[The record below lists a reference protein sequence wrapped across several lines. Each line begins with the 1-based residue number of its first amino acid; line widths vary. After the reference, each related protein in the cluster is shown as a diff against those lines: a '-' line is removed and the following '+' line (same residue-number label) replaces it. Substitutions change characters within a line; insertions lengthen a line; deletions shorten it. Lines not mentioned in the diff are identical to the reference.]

1 MFRVAIKI
9 LKALPS
15 EKFFL
20 LVCVRKRQIFSR
32 QRENSPRLPL
42 RPLSLFSSLRER
54 DALRAMKERETRRK
68 RRDDDGDF
76 ATKKKVVLR
85 RRRISFNGRFCRLLF
100 PLFLLGFGVVEHGFG
115 GGCCAWWLCG
125 AFAKEDD
132 HHFGGRERQKTNNHA
147 ILVDASR
154 FWFNY
159 RHAANALAIYKTI
172 KRLGIPDENIILM
185 VADDYACN
193 SRNVRAGEVFTD
205 DSGYENNVYMEDIE
219 VDYRGDEVTPANV
232 LRVLLDAHYYNSE
245 EDESDDDGSVLLN
258 LPNSKRLRTDE
269 NSNVLF
275 YLTGHGGDEFLKF
288 QDQKEITSMDLQNAF
303 TKMREMKRYNEL
315 LFVVDTCQAGT
326 MFKRFNGL
334 RNIIAVAS
342 SMKGENSYA
351 HGTRNDIGLAVSDRF
366 TRFLYEYLKRD
377 NAEEITLRE
386 VFQRAQSPQIRSY
399 LMSTV
404 QSDWSNYVE
413 GRQLGDVK
421 VGDFF
426 ANAHSRRKKSRTFNA
441 QKSNKKDEE
450 AYATILPGFAT
461 ASAFTSA

>member
-1 MFRVAIKI
+1 VRRVEVFERTYIYIYIYIHDTLAQT
-9 LKALPS
+9 LK
-15 EKFFL
+15 
-20 LVCVRKRQIFSR
+20 
-32 QRENSPRLPL
+32 QREVAHKRLYAHE
-42 RPLSLFSSLRER
+42 SKRER
-54 DALRAMKERETRRK
+54 R
-68 RRDDDGDF
+68 
-76 ATKKKVVLR
+76 
-85 RRRISFNGRFCRLLF
+85 GRFLEMRKLLKLWGKATVCAF
-100 PLFLLGFGVVEHGFG
+100 LLFLLLLLLGGF
-115 GGCCAWWLCG
+115 CA
-125 AFAKEDD
+125 AATTTET
-132 HHFGGRERQKTNNHA
+132 RTRKTTTTHSNNHA

-159 RHAANALAIYKTI
+159 RHAANTLAIYKTI

-205 DSGYENNVYMEDIE
+205 DSGYENNVYTEDIE

-232 LRVLLDAHYYNSE
+232 LRVLLDAHYFSGGGGGDE
-245 EDESDDDGSVLLN
+245 TEAESDNGLLLN

-303 TKMREMKRYNEL
+303 AKMREMKRYNEL

-342 SMKGENSYA
+342 SMKDENSYA
-351 HGTRNDIGLAVSDRF
+351 HGTRSDIGLAVSDRF
-366 TRFLYEYLKRD
+366 TRFLYEYLKSD
-377 NAEEITLRE
+377 NAEDITLRE
-386 VFQRAQSPQIRSY
+386 VFQRAQSPQVRQY

-404 QSDWSNYVE
+404 QVDWSNYGD
-413 GRQLGDVK
+413 GRKLSDVK

-426 ANAHSRRKKSRTFNA
+426 ANARSRKSRTSNA
-441 QKSNKKDEE
+441 RTSKISAGEDEE
-450 AYATILPGFAT
+450 AYAILLPGFAT
-461 ASAFTSA
+461 ASAFTSR

>member
-1 MFRVAIKI
+1 MGKLFNLWGKVTVCA
-9 LKALPS
+9 
-15 EKFFL
+15 FL
-20 LVCVRKRQIFSR
+20 L
-32 QRENSPRLPL
+32 
-42 RPLSLFSSLRER
+42 
-54 DALRAMKERETRRK
+54 
-68 RRDDDGDF
+68 
-76 ATKKKVVLR
+76 
-85 RRRISFNGRFCRLLF
+85 LL
-100 PLFLLGFGVVEHGFG
+100 LLLLLLGGF
-115 GGCCAWWLCG
+115 CA
-125 AFAKEDD
+125 AATTT
-132 HHFGGRERQKTNNHA
+132 KTRTRSTTTTTTHSNNHA

-159 RHAANALAIYKTI
+159 RHAANTLAIYKTI

-205 DSGYENNVYMEDIE
+205 DSGYENNVYTEDIE

-232 LRVLLDAHYYNSE
+232 LRVLLDAHYFSGGGGG
-245 EDESDDDGSVLLN
+245 DETEAERDNGLLLN

-303 TKMREMKRYNEL
+303 AKMREMKRYNEL

-342 SMKGENSYA
+342 SMKDENSYA
-351 HGTRNDIGLAVSDRF
+351 HGTRSDIGLAVSDRF
-366 TRFLYEYLKRD
+366 TRFLYEYLKSD
-377 NAEEITLRE
+377 NAEDITLRE
-386 VFQRAQSPQIRSY
+386 VFQRAQSPQVRQY

-404 QSDWSNYVE
+404 QVDWSNYGD
-413 GRQLGDVK
+413 GRKLSDVK

-426 ANAHSRRKKSRTFNA
+426 ANARNRESRT
-441 QKSNKKDEE
+441 SNLRTSKISAEEDEE
-450 AYATILPGFAT
+450 AYAILIPGFAT
-461 ASAFTSA
+461 ASAFTSR

>member
-1 MFRVAIKI
+1 LQIETLSSLAAK
-9 LKALPS
+9 LPHQRA
-15 EKFFL
+15 KFSKTAFAP
-20 LVCVRKRQIFSR
+20 F
-32 QRENSPRLPL
+32 
-42 RPLSLFSSLRER
+42 LFSLSERERER
-54 DALRAMKERETRRK
+54 DVLRAMKEREMRRK
-68 RRDDDGDF
+68 CFHDDDF
-76 ATKKKVVLR
+76 ATKKDALRLGR
-85 RRRISFNGRFCRLLF
+85 RRFNSRRLLCLLF
-100 PLFLLGFGVVEHGFG
+100 PLFLLLGFVSVERSGLE

-125 AFAKEDD
+125 AFAEDD
-132 HHFGGRERQKTNNHA
+132 HFGGQHKQKTNNHA

-159 RHAANALAIYKTI
+159 RHAANTLAIYKTI

-205 DSGYENNVYMEDIE
+205 DSGYENNVYTEDIE

-269 NSNVLF
+269 NSNILF

-315 LFVVDTCQAGT
+315 LFVVDTCQDGT
-326 MFKRFNGL
+326 MFRRFNGL

-377 NAEEITLRE
+377 NSEEITLRE

-404 QSDWSNYVE
+404 QVDWSNYVE

-461 ASAFTSA
+461 ASAFTASA

>member
-1 MFRVAIKI
+1 MSEHIYIYIYIHNNTLAQT
-9 LKALPS
+9 LK
-15 EKFFL
+15 
-20 LVCVRKRQIFSR
+20 
-32 QRENSPRLPL
+32 QREVAHK
-42 RPLSLFSSLRER
+42 RPIRARER
-54 DALRAMKERETRRK
+54 ERERR
-68 RRDDDGDF
+68 
-76 ATKKKVVLR
+76 
-85 RRRISFNGRFCRLLF
+85 GRFLEMRKLLKLWGKATVCAF
-100 PLFLLGFGVVEHGFG
+100 LFLLLLLGGF
-115 GGCCAWWLCG
+115 CA
-125 AFAKEDD
+125 AATPT
-132 HHFGGRERQKTNNHA
+132 KTRTRKTTTHSNNHA

-159 RHAANALAIYKTI
+159 RHAANTLAIYKTI

-205 DSGYENNVYMEDIE
+205 DSGYENNVYTEDIE

-232 LRVLLDAHYYNSE
+232 LRVLLDAHYFSGGGGDE
-245 EDESDDDGSVLLN
+245 TEAESDNGLLLN

-303 TKMREMKRYNEL
+303 AKMREMKRYNEL

-342 SMKGENSYA
+342 SMKDENSYA
-351 HGTRNDIGLAVSDRF
+351 HGTRSDIGLAVSDRF
-366 TRFLYEYLKRD
+366 TRFLYEYLKSD
-377 NAEEITLRE
+377 DAEDITLRE
-386 VFQRAQSPQIRSY
+386 VFQRAQSPQVRQY

-404 QSDWSNYVE
+404 QVDWSNYGD
-413 GRQLGDVK
+413 GRKLSDVK

-426 ANAHSRRKKSRTFNA
+426 ANARSRKSRTSNA
-441 QKSNKKDEE
+441 RTSKISAEEDEE
-450 AYATILPGFAT
+450 AYAILLPGFAT
-461 ASAFTSA
+461 ASAFTSR

>member
-1 MFRVAIKI
+1 M
-9 LKALPS
+9 
-15 EKFFL
+15 
-20 LVCVRKRQIFSR
+20 
-32 QRENSPRLPL
+32 
-42 RPLSLFSSLRER
+42 
-54 DALRAMKERETRRK
+54 RRK
-68 RRDDDGDF
+68 RFHDDDF
-76 ATKKKVVLR
+76 ASKKRDVLR
-85 RRRISFNGRFCRLLF
+85 RGRRLKNSRFCRLLLCL
-100 PLFLLGFGVVEHGFG
+100 LFLLLGFVSVEQSGLEG
-115 GGCCAWWLCG
+115 GRCAWWLCG
-125 AFAKEDD
+125 AFAEDD
-132 HHFGGRERQKTNNHA
+132 HFGGQHEQKTNNHA

-159 RHAANALAIYKTI
+159 RHAANTLAIYKTI

-205 DSGYENNVYMEDIE
+205 DSGYENNVYTEDIE

-245 EDESDDDGSVLLN
+245 EDESDDDDGSVLLN

-269 NSNVLF
+269 NSNILF

-404 QSDWSNYVE
+404 QVDWSNYVD

-441 QKSNKKDEE
+441 QKSNEKDEE

>member
-1 MFRVAIKI
+1 MKKSREKKRTGREATRSHKNRSHRHRLLLATKRVRWVNASWRVFESLRTRTRTQHNNAQTHKRREVE
-9 LKALPS
+9 KGAAL
-15 EKFFL
+15 EMGKLFNLWGKVTVCAFL
-20 LVCVRKRQIFSR
+20 L
-32 QRENSPRLPL
+32 
-42 RPLSLFSSLRER
+42 
-54 DALRAMKERETRRK
+54 
-68 RRDDDGDF
+68 
-76 ATKKKVVLR
+76 
-85 RRRISFNGRFCRLLF
+85 LL
-100 PLFLLGFGVVEHGFG
+100 LLLLLGGF
-115 GGCCAWWLCG
+115 CA
-125 AFAKEDD
+125 AATTT
-132 HHFGGRERQKTNNHA
+132 KTRTRTTTTTTTHSNNHA

-159 RHAANALAIYKTI
+159 RHAANTLAIYKTI

-205 DSGYENNVYMEDIE
+205 DSGYENNVYTEDIE

-232 LRVLLDAHYYNSE
+232 LRVLLDAHYFSGGGGG
-245 EDESDDDGSVLLN
+245 DETEAERDNGLLLN

-303 TKMREMKRYNEL
+303 AKMREMKRYNEL

-342 SMKGENSYA
+342 SMKDENSYA
-351 HGTRNDIGLAVSDRF
+351 HGTRSDIGLAVSDRF
-366 TRFLYEYLKRD
+366 TRFLYEYLKSD
-377 NAEEITLRE
+377 NAEDITLRE
-386 VFQRAQSPQIRSY
+386 VFQRAQSPQVRQY

-404 QSDWSNYVE
+404 QVDWSNYGD
-413 GRQLGDVK
+413 GRKLSDVK

-426 ANAHSRRKKSRTFNA
+426 ANARNRESRT
-441 QKSNKKDEE
+441 SNLRTSKISAEEDEE
-450 AYATILPGFAT
+450 PYAILIPGFAT
-461 ASAFTSA
+461 ASAFTSR

>member
-1 MFRVAIKI
+1 LSEHIYIYIYIHDTLAQT
-9 LKALPS
+9 LK
-15 EKFFL
+15 
-20 LVCVRKRQIFSR
+20 
-32 QRENSPRLPL
+32 QREVAHKRLYAHE
-42 RPLSLFSSLRER
+42 SKRER
-54 DALRAMKERETRRK
+54 R
-68 RRDDDGDF
+68 
-76 ATKKKVVLR
+76 
-85 RRRISFNGRFCRLLF
+85 GRFLEMRKLLKLWGKATVCAF
-100 PLFLLGFGVVEHGFG
+100 LLFLLLLLLGGF
-115 GGCCAWWLCG
+115 CA
-125 AFAKEDD
+125 AATTPETTTT
-132 HHFGGRERQKTNNHA
+132 KTTTTHSNNHA

-159 RHAANALAIYKTI
+159 RHAANTLAIYKTI

-205 DSGYENNVYMEDIE
+205 DSGYENNVYTEDIE

-232 LRVLLDAHYYNSE
+232 LRVLLDAHYFSGGGGGDE
-245 EDESDDDGSVLLN
+245 TEAESDNGLLLN

-303 TKMREMKRYNEL
+303 AKMREMKRYNEL

-342 SMKGENSYA
+342 SMKDENSYA
-351 HGTRNDIGLAVSDRF
+351 HGTRSDIGLAVSDRF
-366 TRFLYEYLKRD
+366 TRFLYEYLKSD
-377 NAEEITLRE
+377 NAEDITLRE
-386 VFQRAQSPQIRSY
+386 VFQRAQSPQVRQY

-404 QSDWSNYVE
+404 QVDWSNYGD
-413 GRQLGDVK
+413 GRKLSDVK

-426 ANAHSRRKKSRTFNA
+426 ANARSRKSRTSNA
-441 QKSNKKDEE
+441 RTSKISAGEDEE
-450 AYATILPGFAT
+450 AYAILLPGFAT
-461 ASAFTSA
+461 ASAFTSR

>member
-1 MFRVAIKI
+1 MV
-9 LKALPS
+9 S
-15 EKFFL
+15 
-20 LVCVRKRQIFSR
+20 
-32 QRENSPRLPL
+32 SPRLRRGQRVLLLLLVLLLHL
-42 RPLSLFSSLRER
+42 RLGTCQ
-54 DALRAMKERETRRK
+54 RAQKKHADGTRTIEK
-68 RRDDDGDF
+68 
-76 ATKKKVVLR
+76 
-85 RRRISFNGRFCRLLF
+85 NN
-100 PLFLLGFGVVEHGFG
+100 
-115 GGCCAWWLCG
+115 
-125 AFAKEDD
+125 
-132 HHFGGRERQKTNNHA
+132 NNHA

-159 RHAANALAIYKTI
+159 RHAANTLAVYKTI
-172 KRLGIPDENIILM
+172 KRFGIPDENIILM

-193 SRNVRAGEVFTD
+193 SRNVRPGEVFTD
-205 DSGYENNVYMEDIE
+205 DSGYENNVYTEDIE

-232 LRVLLDAHYYNSE
+232 LKVLLDAHYDSG
-245 EDESDDDGSVLLN
+245 SDDDSNGILLN

-269 NSNVLF
+269 HSNILF

-303 TKMREMKRYNEL
+303 TKMHAMKRYNEL

-342 SMKGENSYA
+342 SMKDENSYA

-366 TRFLYEYLKRD
+366 TRFLYEYLKSE

-386 VFQRAQSPQIRSY
+386 VFAKAQSPQMKRY

-404 QSDWSNYVE
+404 QVDWSNYGE
-413 GRQLGDVK
+413 GRALNDVK

-426 ANAHSRRKKSRTFNA
+426 ANVRVRGHRRGSDAR
-441 QKSNKKDEE
+441 KSNDDKVEE
-450 AYATILPGFAT
+450 EVYATILPGFAT
-461 ASAFTSA
+461 ASRFSSSEKLV

>member
-1 MFRVAIKI
+1 M
-9 LKALPS
+9 
-15 EKFFL
+15 EK
-20 LVCVRKRQIFSR
+20 
-32 QRENSPRLPL
+32 N
-42 RPLSLFSSLRER
+42 
-54 DALRAMKERETRRK
+54 
-68 RRDDDGDF
+68 
-76 ATKKKVVLR
+76 
-85 RRRISFNGRFCRLLF
+85 NN
-100 PLFLLGFGVVEHGFG
+100 
-115 GGCCAWWLCG
+115 
-125 AFAKEDD
+125 
-132 HHFGGRERQKTNNHA
+132 NNHA

-159 RHAANALAIYKTI
+159 RHAANTLAMYKTI
-172 KRLGIPDENIILM
+172 KRFGIPDENIILM

-193 SRNVRAGEVFTD
+193 SRNVRPGEVFTD
-205 DSGYENNVYMEDIE
+205 DSGYENNVYTEDIE

-232 LRVLLDAHYYNSE
+232 LKVLLDAHYDSGSSSFAK
-245 EDESDDDGSVLLN
+245 DASDDDSNSILLN

-269 NSNVLF
+269 HSNILF

-303 TKMREMKRYNEL
+303 TKMHAMKRYNEL

-342 SMKGENSYA
+342 SMKDENSYA

-366 TRFLYEYLKRD
+366 TRFLYEYLKSE

-386 VFQRAQSPQIRSY
+386 VFAKAQSPQMKRY

-404 QSDWSNYVE
+404 QVDWSNYGE
-413 GRQLGDVK
+413 GRALNDVK

-426 ANAHSRRKKSRTFNA
+426 ANVRVRGHRRGSDAR
-441 QKSNKKDEE
+441 KSNDDKVEE
-450 AYATILPGFAT
+450 EVYATILPGFAT
-461 ASAFTSA
+461 ASRFSSSEKLV